1 MFVIAIVSH
10 YSKKTFKTLPFLSG
24 VIAGYVLSLIMTGL
38 GYATN
43 VDALKLIDFAIFNRI
58 DWLPDFSIVYALD
71 GAVANGFTWS
81 QIPAILLVSVPIS
94 FVAMCEHIGDH
105 MNLSGIVERDL
116 LKDPG
121 LTYTLIGDG
130 VATALGG
137 VVSGLGNT
145 TYGENVAVIGL
156 SRVAS
161 VRVVQVAALIAVLF
175 GFAAPIMLWVSSIP
189 YAVFGGAALIL
200 YGFIAVSGLK
210 QLKVVDLND
219 NRNIII
225 ISVIL
230 IAGVGGLFIQFGGFT
245 FSGTALAM
253 IIGVVLNLVLRPQKN
268 TNSNYQYYIKS
279 YIKRRNQTA
288 AILNL
293 ILTGGTKWRSAF
305 LFDKMENF
313 LYNYIA
319 GKNMYLKYLF

>member
-1 MFVIAIVSH
+1 MIIIAIVSY

-43 VDALKLIDFAIFNRI
+43 VDALKLIDFSVFSRI

-71 GAVANGFTWS
+71 GAAANGFTWS
-81 QIPAILLVSVPIS
+81 QIPAILLVSIPIS

-253 IIGVVLNLVLRPQKN
+253 IIGVVLNLVLRPQKSAN
-268 TNSNYQYYIKS
+268 NNY
-279 YIKRRNQTA
+279 
-288 AILNL
+288 
-293 ILTGGTKWRSAF
+293 
-305 LFDKMENF
+305 
-313 LYNYIA
+313 
-319 GKNMYLKYLF
+319 